1 LQLQARTLVSKR
13 ALFVFYRE
21 RNRKRNPYDLRETI
35 ITETYV
41 RVFIT

>member
-1 LQLQARTLVSKR
+1 LQLQARTLVSKL

-21 RNRKRNPYDLRETI
+21 RNRRRNPYDLRVCI

-41 RVFIT
+41 RLFIP